1 MSPSSPTIFILSGGI
16 GSTGEQL
23 VNTVLAQFPGA
34 SINVV
39 MVGSVR
45 QAEQILATLAQAQA
59 SGGLVL
65 HTLVEAPLRSLLI
78 QEAQRLAVPAID
90 LMGPLIQWLSQ
101 ALGQEPLG
109 KPGLY
114 RQLNRQYFERVA
126 AIDFAMAHDD
136 GKNSDE
142 LEQAEFVLVGVSR
155 VGKTPLSLYLAVL
168 GWKVANIPL
177 VPQLPVPEA
186 LFHLDP
192 RRVFGLTIDPD
203 QLLSYRL
210 KRQARLG
217 VSGPSDYVDP
227 EGIEIELREAN
238 KVFQRGKFEVID
250 MTDRTIELGADEIL
264 RRAPPRP

>member
-16 GSTGEQL
+16 GSSGEQL

-34 SINVV
+34 AVSVV
-39 MVGSVR
+39 MVGSLR
-45 QAEQILATLAQAQA
+45 QAGQIHETLARARA
-59 SGGLVL
+59 AGGLVV

-78 QEAQRLAVPAID
+78 QEAQRLGVPALD
-90 LMGPLIQWLSQ
+90 LMGPLIHWLSQ
-101 ALGQEPLG
+101 ASGQEPLG

-136 GKNSDE
+136 GKSPDE
-142 LEQAEFVLVGVSR
+142 WEQAEFVLVGVSR

-168 GWKVANIPL
+168 GWKVANVPL
-177 VPQLPVPEA
+177 VPQLPIPEA
-186 LFHLDP
+186 LFGLDP

-210 KRQARLG
+210 KRQSRLG
-217 VSGPSDYVDP
+217 VSGASDYVDP
-227 EGIEIELREAN
+227 EGIEIELREAH
-238 KVFQRGKFEVID
+238 KVFQRGNFEVID

-264 RRAPPRP
+264 RRAPHRS